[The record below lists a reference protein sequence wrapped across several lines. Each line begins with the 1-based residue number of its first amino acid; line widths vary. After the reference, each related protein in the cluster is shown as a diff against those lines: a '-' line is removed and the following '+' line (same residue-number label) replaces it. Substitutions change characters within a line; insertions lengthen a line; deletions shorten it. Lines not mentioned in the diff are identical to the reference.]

1 MSVRTIKRSTIPN
14 PIRGSGGLKSA
25 LHSLPEWSK
34 IEKVI
39 EKGLTP
45 AEAVEITIDAPPS
58 VLRLKNPIGSLV
70 HLLRK
75 EVKKSK
81 EPLLVSVRKDPT
93 APGPYKARVYLVTVA
108 NPV

>member
-1 MSVRTIKRSTIPN
+1 MVKTIKRSQIPN

-34 IEKVI
+34 IEKVLDR
-39 EKGLTP
+39 GLTP
-45 AEAVEITIDAPPS
+45 AEAVEITIETPPS
-58 VLRLKNPIGSLV
+58 VLKLKNPIGSLV

-75 EVKKSK
+75 EVKKTK
-81 EPLLVSVRKDPT
+81 QPFTVHVRKDPS
-93 APGPYKARVYLVTVA
+93 AGPYKARVYLLSIE